1 MTVRVERTAELAAER
16 ERVWAFLIDPAKRAG
31 AISVVSEF
39 ELVDETG
46 RKATWY
52 LDLPIPLL
60 RNAFAVETEDV
71 VRREPEYVKFTGRS
85 RAMNVVG
92 EHELE
97 ETETG
102 TKLTNRFTV
111 EGKLPGVE
119 RFFERSLDSELENL
133 RKAIEADLGIA
144 VESEDGKRNA

>member
-16 ERVWAFLIDPAKRAG
+16 ERVWAFLVDPGKRAG

-39 ELVDETG
+39 ELGDDEG
-46 RKATWY
+46 RTATWY

-97 ETETG
+97 ALDGG
-102 TKLTNRFTV
+102 TRLTNRFTV

-119 RFFERSLDSELENL
+119 RFFERSLDAELENL
-133 RKAIEADLGIA
+133 RRAIEADLGIE
-144 VESEDGKRNA
+144 VDG